1 MIETITITGTGE
13 SVYEVPAKAKRG
25 TVKSKNEVYQV
36 QEVDGSL
43 DTNSGTVLVLVTPEL
58 PVGFKLEL
66 EYEVP
71 DTEALQRVE
80 RAVFGEQLKASS
92 LKDIIVVLTNIIE
105 RQNNLEKLLYDK
117 VGYYELDAAVHPVKE
132 SLSLIV
138 EDIKLRQ
145 QTKETAKG
153 KGKTTKT
160 ETTATFD
167 LSPTVMKKVEDLLN
181 G

>member
-13 SVYEVPAKAKRG
+13 SVYEIPAKAKRG
-25 TVKSKNEVYQV
+25 SVRSTNDIYQV

-43 DTNSGTVLVLVTPEL
+43 DTNSGTALVLITPEL
-58 PVGFKLEL
+58 PVGFKLDL

-71 DTEALQRVE
+71 DKEALQKVE
-80 RAVFGEQLKASS
+80 RAVFGEQIKSSS

-117 VGYYELDAAVHPVKE
+117 VGYSELDAAVYPVKE

-145 QTKETAKG
+145 KK
-153 KGKTTKT
+153 KTSEKSKDNSGS
-160 ETTATFD
+160 FD
-167 LSPTVMKKVEDLLN
+167 LSPTVVKKVEDLLN
-181 G
+181 N